1 METIPIH
8 GLWLLPVIPL
18 IGGTLNGLFG
28 AKIQRRWG
36 ERPVQVLA
44 IAAAALSFAVAILM
58 FAKLA
63 GLAPGQRGLL
73 CHCFDWIRIGGFTV
87 PMAFWLD
94 PLSGLMVLMIAFV
107 GTLIHVYS
115 TAYMKGDPGTWRFF
129 SFLNLFLAAMLTL
142 VLADNFALLF
152 VGWEGVGL
160 CSYLLIGFW
169 YRDEANARAGLKA
182 FVTNRVGDLG
192 LVLGVAALFW
202 SLGGGWNAASA
213 APEHVERMTLVFR
226 EVQVHASVLAG
237 ARVFGVPAVTMI
249 CLLILW
255 AATAKSAQIPLYVWL
270 PDAMA
275 GPTPVSALI
284 HAATMVTAGVY
295 LIARLHFL
303 FALSPVAMTA
313 TALVGAC
320 TALFAATIGLFQHD
334 IKKVLAYSTVSQ
346 LGLMFMAVGVGAFT
360 AGIFHLI
367 THAFFKACLFLGA
380 GSVIHAMHHALGH
393 SGDAKDLGP
402 KDLDPQDLR
411 NMGGLGRFL
420 PRTRFAYLAACLAIS
435 GFPVLAGFFSK
446 DEILWKTF
454 INSNTLIPG
463 RALWMIGAVSSFLT
477 AFYMFRSYFKAFSG
491 TFRSGAAAEEKL
503 HESPAAMTGV
513 LGVLAV
519 FSIAAGWIGLPAL
532 WRLPNWID
540 GWLDPVFEGSRPL
553 LGWHAAGSSMEWRI
567 LFVSISVALAG
578 FGLAAVYFRN
588 ARSAVPSGFVR
599 ALPGIHRFIYRKYL
613 VDELYQATV
622 ISGFRRLS
630 RLCDAVD
637 RLVVDGL
644 VDAVGSAGRRLGR
657 ISGLNDSA
665 VVDGAVNG
673 VAAAA
678 GFAGRLMR
686 LAQTGRVQTYLYVFT
701 GGAAIA
707 VLARALFF
715 H

>member
-1 METIPIH
+1 
-8 GLWLLPVIPL
+8 
-18 IGGTLNGLFG
+18 
-28 AKIQRRWG
+28 
-36 ERPVQVLA
+36 
-44 IAAAALSFAVAILM
+44 
-58 FAKLA
+58 
-63 GLAPGQRGLL
+63 
-73 CHCFDWIRIGGFTV
+73 
-87 PMAFWLD
+87 
-94 PLSGLMVLMIAFV
+94 
-107 GTLIHVYS
+107 
-115 TAYMKGDPGTWRFF
+115 
-129 SFLNLFLAAMLTL
+129 
-142 VLADNFALLF
+142 
-152 VGWEGVGL
+152 
-160 CSYLLIGFW
+160 
-169 YRDEANARAGLKA
+169 
-182 FVTNRVGDLG
+182 
-192 LVLGVAALFW
+192 
-202 SLGGGWNAASA
+202 
-213 APEHVERMTLVFR
+213 
-226 EVQVHASVLAG
+226 
-237 ARVFGVPAVTMI
+237 VFGVPAATLV
-249 CLLILW
+249 CLLLLW
-255 AATAKSAQIPLYVWL
+255 AATAKSAQVPLYVWL

-295 LIARLHFL
+295 LIARMHFL

-334 IKKVLAYSTVSQ
+334 IKKVLAYSTISQ

-360 AGIFHLI
+360 AGIFHLL

-393 SGDAKDLGP
+393 SGD
-402 KDLDPQDLR
+402 PQDLR

-420 PRTRFAYLAACLAIS
+420 PKTRFTYLAACLAIS
-435 GFPVLAGFFSK
+435 GFPILSGFFSK

-454 INSNTLIPG
+454 INANTLISG
-463 RALWMIGAVSSFLT
+463 RVLWMIGAVSSFLT

-491 TFRSGAAAEEKL
+491 PFRSGPKAAEKL

-519 FSIAAGWIGLPAL
+519 FSATAGWIGLPAL

-540 GWLDPVFEGSRPL
+540 GWLEPVFEASRPL
-553 LGWHAAGSSMEWRI
+553 LRWHAADPSLEWWI

-578 FGLAAVYFRN
+578 FGLAAVTYRN
-588 ARSAVPSGFVR
+588 ARSDVPSKFVR
-599 ALPGIHRFIYRKYL
+599 ALPAIHRFVYRKYY

-622 ISGFRRLS
+622 ISGIRRLS
-630 RLCDAVD
+630 GLCDAVD
-637 RLVVDGL
+637 RHVVDRL
-644 VDAVGSAGRRLGR
+644 VNWIGSAGRRLGR

-673 VAAAA
+673 VAA
-678 GFAGRLMR
+678 GFAFTGRLMR